1 MNVTAPHTTP
11 EPTQLSISLAEA
23 RRLLADTHKVAV
35 GDEDPILMAVTLHQ
49 AFIADYMALLEEHRA
64 ALKRDVAEVVSA
76 SAKMIDDSAV
86 KLRDDLLNTAV
97 KNVIASVA
105 EQAEKAGLIKLHMRS
120 LLKSIAVLTG
130 VSVLAAAI
138 AIIALFAILK

>member
-1 MNVTAPHTTP
+1 MSATTADTAP
-11 EPTQLSISLAEA
+11 EPTQLGLSLAEA
-23 RRLLADTHKVAV
+23 RRILADTHKAAV
-35 GDEDPILMAVTLHQ
+35 GDDDPILMAVTLHQ
-49 AFIADYMALLEEHRA
+49 AFIADYMNLLAEHRA
-64 ALKRDVAEVVSA
+64 ALKRDVAGIVSA
-76 SAKMIDDSAV
+76 SAEMIDESAG

-120 LLKSIAVLTG
+120 LFKSIAVLTG

-138 AIIALFAILK
+138 AVIALFVALK